1 MECETLSRRCIKLAQ
16 LQEAKASDR
25 EPEGVVLRARE
36 HESLQVNLCGQRSA
50 DDNYSLKR
58 ACLREG
64 WGHLV
69 STEYTNEGKV
79 FCFGGV
85 NHGSP
90 ATLPWVRA
98 FKCLHLH
105 CNTSKQLLAT
115 RN

>member
-25 EPEGVVLRARE
+25 KPEGVGLSARE
-36 HESLQVNLCGQRSA
+36 HESLQVNLYVKRSA

-69 STEYTNEGKV
+69 STEYTSEGTF

-90 ATLPWVRA
+90 VTLPWVRA
-98 FKCLHLH
+98 LKCLHLELQH
-105 CNTSKQLLAT
+105 L
-115 RN
+115 